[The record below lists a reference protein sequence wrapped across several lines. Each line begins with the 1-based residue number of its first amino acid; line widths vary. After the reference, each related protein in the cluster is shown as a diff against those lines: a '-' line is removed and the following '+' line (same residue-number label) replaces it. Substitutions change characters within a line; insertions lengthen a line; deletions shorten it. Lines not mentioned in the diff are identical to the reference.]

1 MKKHKLLLVCD
12 STSLSTGYS
21 VYGKEI
27 FERLIKT
34 DNFELAE
41 ISSYTDRVDQSIPWK
56 IYPAVPANLTDEQ
69 LKEFIADHENSFG
82 KYIFEDV
89 LLDFKPDTV
98 ISFRDPWMDSFI
110 ASSPLRSYYNW
121 IYMPPVDGV
130 GQTKQWVSL
139 YSCADLVL
147 TYSIWAKK
155 ILSSYS
161 DINVFDIA
169 SPSAD
174 ECFYPMDDKDNLKVQ
189 LGMPEDSI
197 IIGSVMRNQKRK
209 LFPDL
214 IFSFAKLISTLPI
227 ELASKTFLY
236 LHTAYPDLGWDI
248 PRLLI
253 ESGVSNKIF
262 FTYLCDSCGYY
273 FPSVWKGNCIQC
285 INCREKNCFT
295 SGTKNGVSKED
306 MAKIYNIFDCLVQY
320 SICEGFGMPQVE
332 AAFCGVPVFSV
343 NYSAMEDMPKTILAT
358 PINYSL
364 MVEAE
369 THRGIANPDKSDLV
383 NKLKEF
389 INIPSFLRK
398 NKRFE
403 VASSARD
410 NYSYNKSANIWIKSI
425 FSLSPAKPWDSPPE
439 LQYSNNFQYDH
450 LNDNDFI
457 EEAFKNILKIQSKQ
471 LNFIKSNYKKKLFN
485 KFERNRIETT
495 RESIINNLIS
505 IRDGINNAEKRRVS
519 K

>member
-27 FERLIKT
+27 FNRLVKT
-34 DNFELAE
+34 NNFELAE
-41 ISSYTDRVDQSIPWK
+41 ISSYTDNVDESVPWK
-56 IYPAVPANLTDEQ
+56 IYPAVPSDLTDKQ
-69 LKEFIADHENSFG
+69 LEEFVSDHENSFG
-82 KYIFEDV
+82 KYVFEDV

-98 ISFRDPWMDSFI
+98 MSFRDPWMDSFI
-110 ASSPLRSYYNW
+110 ANSPLRSYYNW

-130 GQTKQWVSL
+130 GQTKKWISL
-139 YSCADLVL
+139 YSCADLIL

-155 ILSSYS
+155 LLSLYS
-161 DINVFDIA
+161 EINVFDIA

-174 ECFYPMDDKDNLKVQ
+174 ECFYPMDNNDDLKVQ
-189 LGMPEDSI
+189 LGMPQDSI

-214 IFSFAKLISTLPI
+214 IFSFAKLISILPI
-227 ELASKTFLY
+227 EVSSKTFLY
-236 LHTAYPDLGWDI
+236 LHTSYPDLGWDI

-285 INCREKNCFT
+285 INCRKKNSFT
-295 SGTKNGVSKED
+295 SGSKNGVSKED
-306 MAKIYNIFDCLVQY
+306 MAKIYNLFDCLVQY

-358 PINYSL
+358 PISYSL
-364 MVEAE
+364 MIESE
-369 THRGIANPDKSDLV
+369 THRGIANPDKNDLIK
-383 NKLKEF
+383 KLKDF
-389 INIPSFLRK
+389 ISIPSFLRK
-398 NKRFE
+398 NKRLE
-403 VASSARD
+403 VASCARD

-425 FSLSPAKPWDSPPE
+425 LSLNPAKPWDSS
-439 LQYSNNFQYDH
+439 LNIQNSNSFEHEH
-450 LNDNDFI
+450 LNDSDFI

-471 LNFIKSNYKKKLFN
+471 LNLIKSSYKKKLFN
-485 KFERNRIETT
+485 RFEKNKVEIT
-495 RESIINNLIS
+495 RELIIKNLIS
-505 IRDGINNAEKRRVS
+505 IRDAINDAEKRRVS